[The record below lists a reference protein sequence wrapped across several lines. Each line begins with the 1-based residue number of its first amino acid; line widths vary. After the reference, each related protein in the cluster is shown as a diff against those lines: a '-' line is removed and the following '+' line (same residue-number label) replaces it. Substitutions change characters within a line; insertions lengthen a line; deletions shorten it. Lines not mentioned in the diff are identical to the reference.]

1 MHLLNKNLP
10 MKECLKYLGNF
21 GNFLAIKISIILHIH
36 LTVYG
41 IISDFDIKFW
51 IKDCT

>member
-1 MHLLNKNLP
+1 

-21 GNFLAIKISIILHIH
+21 GNFLAIKISIILHMH

-41 IISDFDIKFW
+41 IISDFDAKFW
-51 IKDCT
+51 IKFYT